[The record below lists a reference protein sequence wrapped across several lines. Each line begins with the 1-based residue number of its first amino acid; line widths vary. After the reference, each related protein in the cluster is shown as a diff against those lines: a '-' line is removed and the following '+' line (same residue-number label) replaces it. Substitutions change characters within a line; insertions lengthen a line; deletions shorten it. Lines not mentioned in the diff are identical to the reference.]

1 MQPALPG
8 VHAKHIRRGQSLG
21 LLLLVGFAW
30 TALQILLQP
39 SQVDSLMGVRCSS
52 CFTEM
57 SFQVAMQ
64 DSPKRFL
71 HALTSTTDSNAAYL
85 AARAA
90 FQSSEDLP
98 DFLLKCLEE
107 ICIINDPPSTLPRF
121 IVGQLAAFLDKNGQ
135 PSMFE
140 KTESTESEILDLAL
154 RLWRQ
159 PVAKASAARLL
170 NIWQVRGRH
179 ITTDAWQMNF
189 EVPRKEAS
197 PCISLIPTH
206 DDTAMFQTRDLDTAR
221 PKKYNRRTGS
231 WCSLPTCDTRG
242 TAAR

>member
-1 MQPALPG
+1 MQTALPG
-8 VHAKHIRRGQSLG
+8 VHAKHIRRGQLWG

-64 DSPKRFL
+64 DPKRFL

-90 FQSSEDLP
+90 FQSSEASEDLP

-107 ICIINDPPSTLPRF
+107 ICIMNDPPSTLPRF

-135 PSMFE
+135 PSFE
-140 KTESTESEILDLAL
+140 KTESTESEILDLAI

-189 EVPRKEAS
+189 EVPRKEA
-197 PCISLIPTH
+197 ISNNKTYFFLFPH
-206 DDTAMFQTRDLDTAR
+206 
-221 PKKYNRRTGS
+221 PH
-231 WCSLPTCDTRG
+231 P
-242 TAAR
+242 